1 MPHVSL
7 RGICVSLRA
16 NRVSPVRRAFP
27 SLAMVVAVC
36 VRGTVA
42 QEDPQEYQAKARFLA
57 ITPEFVESPLS
68 TFKTPAVPLQICV
81 HGNFLFCT
89 SLAELTRNATVNRVE
104 DNLVEAREENALQ
117 GHARSAHLPVEPRDD
132 SGHTAT

>member
-16 NRVSPVRRAFP
+16 NRVSPVQRAFL
-27 SLAMVVAVC
+27 SLVMVVAVC

-42 QEDPQEYQAKARFLA
+42 QEDPQEYEAKARFLA

-81 HGNFLFCT
+81 HGNFLFGT
-89 SLAELTRNATVNRVE
+89 SLAELTRNATVN
-104 DNLVEAREENALQ
+104 
-117 GHARSAHLPVEPRDD
+117 GHRMEVKWIRKEQDLP
-132 SGHTAT
+132 G